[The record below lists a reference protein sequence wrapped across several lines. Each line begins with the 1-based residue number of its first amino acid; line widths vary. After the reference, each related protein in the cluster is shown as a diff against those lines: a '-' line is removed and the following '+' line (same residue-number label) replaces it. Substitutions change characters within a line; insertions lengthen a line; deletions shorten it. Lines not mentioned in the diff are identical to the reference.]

1 MPNNV
6 LIFGKPGSGKTTLVV
21 RLAEKLDREGF
32 KSGGF
37 VTEEIR
43 EGKDRVGF
51 KVRDLGGKTAVL
63 AHIDYKGKPRVGKY
77 GVDVKAFESIA
88 LPALEDAKGQVDL
101 LFVDEIGRMEM
112 MSPLFCCAVLEVM
125 DASTPVVATVHRR
138 KDHFC
143 EALLSRRDVSV
154 YEVKASCRDGM
165 LGVIDDLLHAYLE
178 EDGGSREPEGGKR

>member
-6 LIFGKPGSGKTTLVV
+6 LISGKPGSGKTTLVV

-32 KSGGF
+32 KTGGF

-43 EGKDRVGF
+43 EGKERVGF

-77 GVDVKAFESIA
+77 GVDVQAFESIA
-88 LPALEDAKGQVDL
+88 LPALSGARGRADL

-112 MSPLFCCAVLEVM
+112 MSPLFNAAVLEILDVP
-125 DASTPVVATVHRR
+125 TPVVATIHQGRDDFR
-138 KDHFC
+138 
-143 EALLSRRDVSV
+143 EAVLSRRDVSV
-154 YEVKASCRDGM
+154 YEVKASCRDSVM
-165 LGVIDDLLHAYLE
+165 GVIDDLLHRFLE
-178 EDGGSREPEGGKR
+178 ENGGSREP